1 MARDL
6 VLILI
11 AALVGVIG
19 WSGEPLVLPLAM
31 LFPALWAFAR
41 SRFVAALVAAAYF
54 LGASRGLPQGVANFY
69 GSDIWPGLFL
79 WLVAS
84 LAFVAIHGLLWTSR
98 PGGGR
103 AARFA
108 LAAALM
114 AVPPFG
120 IVGWAHPLTAAG
132 VLFPGWGWL
141 GLATAVVG
149 LIMMTTRGWPIVVI
163 ALGGI
168 WLWSAATWTAPPLPD
183 RFRGIDLDMGQSL
196 GRDGTLERQR
206 DLIASVT
213 RAGGQ
218 GASIVVLPES
228 ALGFW
233 TPSVEQ
239 LWREALANG
248 DVAVIAGAAVI
259 DPQGYD
265 NVLVAI
271 SADKAGI
278 LYRERMPVPVSMWQ
292 PWRRLVGQAGGAR
305 ADLFTN
311 PTVELGGRRIA
322 PLICYEQLVV
332 WPILQSMLQRPDAIV
347 AIGNGWWTVGT
358 SIIDIQNAST
368 IAWARL
374 FGVPFV
380 TAFNR

>member
-1 MARDL
+1 MARAL

-19 WSGEPLVLPLAM
+19 WSGEPLALPLAM
-31 LFPALWAFAR
+31 VFPALWALAR
-41 SRFVAALVAAAYF
+41 RRFVAALVAAAYF
-54 LGASRGLPQGVANFY
+54 LAASRGLPQGVANFY
-69 GSDIWPGLFL
+69 ESDIWPGLFL

-84 LAFVAIHGLLWTSR
+84 LAFLAVHALLWTSQ

-103 AARFA
+103 AARFL
-108 LAAALM
+108 LASALM

-132 VLFPGWGWL
+132 VLFAGWGWL
-141 GLATAVVG
+141 GLAAAMVG
-149 LIMMTTRGWPIVVI
+149 LVVMTTRASPIAAIVV
-163 ALGGI
+163 GGL

-183 RFRGIDLDMGQSL
+183 RFRGVDLDMGQSL
-196 GRDGTLERQR
+196 GRDGTLERQH

-213 RAGGQ
+213 REVGQ
-218 GASIVVLPES
+218 GARIVVLPES

-239 LWREALANG
+239 LWRDALSSG
-248 DVAVIAGAAVI
+248 DIAVIAGAAVI

-271 SADKAGI
+271 SADNAGI

-305 ADLFTN
+305 AHLFAN
-311 PTVELGGRRIA
+311 PAVELGGRRIA

-332 WPILQSMLQRPDAIV
+332 WPILQSMLHRPDAIV
-347 AIGNGWWTVGT
+347 ATGNGWWTVGT

-374 FGVPFV
+374 FGVPLV

>member
-19 WSGEPLVLPLAM
+19 WSGEPLALPLAM
-31 LFPALWAFAR
+31 LFPALWALAP
-41 SRFVAALVAAAYF
+41 SRCVAGLVAAAYF
-54 LGASRGLPQGVANFY
+54 LAASRGLPQGVANFY
-69 GSDIWPGLFL
+69 GSDIWPGLCL

-84 LAFVAIHGLLWTSR
+84 LAFVAVHALLWTSR
-98 PGGGR
+98 PGGER

-108 LAAALM
+108 FAAALM

-141 GLATAVVG
+141 GLAAAVVG
-149 LIMMTTRGWPIVVI
+149 LMAMTTRASPIAAI
-163 ALGGI
+163 ALGGF
-168 WLWSAATWTAPPLPD
+168 WLWSVAAWTPPPLPEG
-183 RFRGIDLDMGQSL
+183 FRGVDLDMGQSL
-196 GRDGTLERQR
+196 GRDSTLERQR
-206 DLIASVT
+206 DLIASVM
-213 RAGGQ
+213 RDGEQ
-218 GASIVVLPES
+218 GARIVVLPES

-233 TPSVEQ
+233 TPSIEQ
-239 LWREALANG
+239 LWRDAFSSG
-248 DVAVIAGAAVI
+248 DIAVIAGAAVI

-271 SADKAGI
+271 SADKASI

-292 PWRRLVGQAGGAR
+292 PWRRLVGLAGGAR
-305 ADLFTN
+305 AHLFAN
-311 PTVELGGRRIA
+311 PAVELRGQRIA

-347 AIGNGWWTVGT
+347 ATGNGWWTVGT

-374 FGVPFV
+374 FDVSLV